1 MNSTPSAPPAR
12 IDVPLADLPAEGDVF
27 STSWKL
33 ATGDMDARQYLRLD
47 GVARYIQEVGAE
59 HIVDANA
66 QDVHPYW
73 IVRRALVDVIEPL
86 TWPNEVT
93 FHRWCSAVGSRSC
106 TMRVRLQGANGGR
119 IETEGFWT
127 NLDKD
132 TLTPS
137 PITDG
142 FFNRLATT
150 TEEHQL
156 KWHQWLPDPVPE
168 GSASF
173 SFPLRHTDIDLFQ
186 HLNNTNYWHAVHE
199 VLARYPKIG
208 TAPYRA
214 VVEYRRPITHD
225 EPVTIRHC
233 LSDASVRFWF
243 CVGDEVRAAAM
254 AATLTR

>member
-1 MNSTPSAPPAR
+1 M
-12 IDVPLADLPAEGDVF
+12 V
-27 STSWKL
+27 
-33 ATGDMDARQYLRLD
+33 
-47 GVARYIQEVGAE
+47 
-59 HIVDANA
+59 
-66 QDVHPYW
+66 
-73 IVRRALVDVIEPL
+73 EPL

-93 FHRWCSAVGSRSC
+93 FHRWCSAVGTRSC

-156 KWHQWLPDPVPE
+156 KWHPWLPDPVPE

-173 SFPLRHTDIDLFQ
+173 SFPLRHTDIGTSLPP
-186 HLNNTNYWHAVHE
+186 LEMPIPRT
-199 VLARYPKIG
+199 ARC
-208 TAPYRA
+208 RA
-214 VVEYRRPITHD
+214 RQIQTTHCRM
-225 EPVTIRHC
+225 T
-233 LSDASVRFWF
+233 S
-243 CVGDEVRAAAM
+243 EVRPGDKH
-254 AATLTR
+254 